1 MRTVQVY
8 IEGQRLDLFNDETI
22 SVTSKQQDVQD
33 ISKVFTD
40 FSQSFSV
47 PSTPNND
54 AIFSHFYNSDVGDL
68 QDVSTI
74 FDANQR
80 RDAFI
85 EIDLTTF
92 RRGKIQLEKA
102 EIKDNQAYSYQVTFY
117 GDITSLKDK
126 FNDDKLANLT
136 YLRSYGHAYTA
147 TEIENRI
154 RVRRRQPP
162 MLHPDR
168 SSAAL
173 RKRKNPLCLCFD
185 ESPSKSRK
193 GHRKPGRKVR
203 SH

>member
-126 FNDDKLANLT
+126 FNDDKLVNLT
-136 YLRSYGHAYTA
+136 YLRTFGNA
-147 TEIENRI
+147 
-154 RVRRRQPP
+154 
-162 MLHPDR
+162 
-168 SSAAL
+168 
-173 RKRKNPLCLCFD
+173 
-185 ESPSKSRK
+185 
-193 GHRKPGRKVR
+193 
-203 SH
+203 